1 MPQQFKGCQN
11 FRYLF
16 YFQIEGPAVPVA
28 RAGRLINEKVGCNC
42 ISNTHNIE
50 GDIVSGEYSYEDP
63 VGSKITVTYQ
73 INTDGTNYLEKRKIT
88 RGYKNEGNEWEQNNL
103 LTAEEVVRIVITE
116 LRPTVIK
123 IVRATVLQADVDL
136 NDYDDLV
143 ETILI
148 QLKPVVGAGKINN

>member
-1 MPQQFKGCQN
+1 M
-11 FRYLF
+11 
-16 YFQIEGPAVPVA
+16 
-28 RAGRLINEKVGCNC
+28 RAGKLIGSEDACNF
-42 ISNTHNIE
+42 ISNTHKIE
-50 GDIVSGEYSYEDP
+50 GDVVKGEYSYEDP

-123 IVRATVLQADVDL
+123 IIRATVLRADVDL

-143 ETILI
+143 GTILT
-148 QLKPVVGAGKINN
+148 QLKPVVGAGKRHN